1 MLKARDIMTEKAI
14 TLKPDTDI
22 VSAVKTLL
30 ENKINGVPV
39 VEDDGSVI
47 GVLTQSDLVAQQK
60 ELKLPS
66 FFTLLDGVFPLSSYE
81 ELDKQLQ
88 KISAIVVREAMTPAP
103 ATVTPETKIA
113 QIATIMADKKL
124 YTLPVVENGKLIG
137 VVGKEDVL
145 RTLVQHR

>member
-1 MLKARDIMTEKAI
+1 
-14 TLKPDTDI
+14 
-22 VSAVKTLL
+22 
-30 ENKINGVPV
+30 
-39 VEDDGSVI
+39 
-47 GVLTQSDLVAQQK
+47 
-60 ELKLPS
+60 
-66 FFTLLDGVFPLSSYE
+66 
-81 ELDKQLQ
+81 
-88 KISAIVVREAMTPAP
+88 MTPAP